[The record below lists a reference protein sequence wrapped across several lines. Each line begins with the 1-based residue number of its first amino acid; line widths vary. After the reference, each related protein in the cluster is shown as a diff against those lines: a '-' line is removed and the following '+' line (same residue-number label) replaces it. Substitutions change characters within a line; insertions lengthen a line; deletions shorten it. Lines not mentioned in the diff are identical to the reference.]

1 MYLLLAVLTRLPNSF
16 VAVLRRIPSFAI
28 PVLALCFLGVTSG
41 CKRFE
46 HKSKPEMVYVDA
58 RGNLYLHDRVAVV
71 SNRVVQVKNGEA
83 LEVIEQAGR
92 FLKVKTEQGQ
102 EGWIENS
109 AVIDSTVY
117 DAFAKLAAD
126 HKDDPVVAT
135 GTLDDLLYMH
145 ILPGRK
151 TQHFYLLPANTKV
164 QLLARASVPRKLPAG
179 SMPALP
185 QTESASRTANTE
197 AVPGLP
203 RPRPTVMED
212 WWLARGPEGRTG
224 WMLGSRI
231 YVNVPDDIAQYAEG
245 QQFVGAYVLT
255 KVYDPKS
262 KFPHHEA
269 PEYLTLLAPL
279 RSARN
284 YDFNEVRVFTW
295 SVHHH
300 RYETAFR
307 LRPIEGFL
315 PAHTGTGKGPGG
327 KTVPTFSIQIADSDN
342 MITDPATGITRPAK
356 LRTIHYEMLDT
367 IVRRV
372 GPDKKPIPRMRSAKT
387 PARAARRSRRHR

>member
-1 MYLLLAVLTRLPNSF
+1 
-16 VAVLRRIPSFAI
+16 
-28 PVLALCFLGVTSG
+28 
-41 CKRFE
+41 
-46 HKSKPEMVYVDA
+46 MVYVDA